1 MLELLLLRVFP
12 EALSNASGRFFQF
25 QDNSDFPETGAIL
38 GIPERMAF
46 QLFRSS
52 FYAVVL
58 PSPVFLPVNSELSST
73 RNLFPWRTLSTRNL
87 LRWKTLSTRNLSH
100 WKSLYTLS
108 YSTGRLFPLFPRD
121 IDSTLSMLSN
131 CFLIN
136 FRKIIADFRQVIAD
150 FRQVIVDF
158 RQVIADFRQ
167 VIADFRQVIA
177 STSDRKLASLVFRN
191 CCNCWKPE
199 ILSTGMPESRST
211 GILEYRNTGRPEHRK
226 T

>member
-131 CFLIN
+131 CFIIN
-136 FRKIIADFRQVIAD
+136 FRKMIADFRQM
-150 FRQVIVDF
+150 
-158 RQVIADFRQ
+158 
-167 VIADFRQVIA
+167 IA